1 MNRTIKFRVWN
12 GKRMLY
18 PDYFG
23 SDAYGSQGQITIGWT
38 NQSYIDLGS
47 IRREPYEAWEGC
59 TLMQFTGLYD
69 CEGKEIWEGDVLE
82 IWIENIKQDNRYTVE
97 DLRELYFEMNRDDS
111 YYRINQIKVLGNL
124 YEHPNS
130 LNEEIKD

>member
-1 MNRTIKFRVWN
+1 MNRTIKFRVWDIYYQKMTDSFFMFDIRN
-12 GKRMLY
+12 GEY
-18 PDYFG
+18 IYYD
-23 SDAYGSQGQITIGWT
+23 
-38 NQSYIDLGS
+38 SYRDFEDGRYLS
-47 IRREPYEAWEGC
+47 C
-59 TLMQFTGLYD
+59 KVMQFTGLYD
-69 CEGKEIWEGDVLE
+69 CEGKEVWEGDVLE

>member
-1 MNRTIKFRVWN
+1 MNVTIKFRVWN

-69 CEGKEIWEGDVLE
+69 CEGKEVWEGDVLE
-82 IWIENIKQDNRYTVE
+82 I
-97 DLRELYFEMNRDDS
+97 S
-111 YYRINQIKVLGNL
+111 
-124 YEHPNS
+124 
-130 LNEEIKD
+130 